1 MKEKTLYVC
10 GECGYET
17 PRWMGKCPQCGSW
30 NTLVEEERVL
40 SHAAAQIT
48 TKAVPLQRGLHW
60 ADILRGV
67 RLSRLGTVCG
77 ELSLI
82 QRPGVLRPGR
92 S

>member
-17 PRWMGKCPQCGSW
+17 PRWMGKCPGCGSW

-40 SHAAAQIT
+40 TRPAAQSQ
-48 TKAVPLQRGLHW
+48 TKAVPLTRVNAEAQTRISTGISEL
-60 ADILRGV
+60 DRV
-67 RLSRLGTVCG
+67 LGG
-77 ELSLI
+77 AQALGS
-82 QRPGVLRPGR
+82 